1 MISINLSIQQVLHV
15 NPNAIQQN
23 NFTGNLGCAGDTTTF
38 FVYKEAKQTILNFS
52 QETERV
58 FWT

>member
-58 FWT
+58 F